1 MNPSSQDIKDILE
14 AESSLSLTFA
24 TNLFVGKE
32 LAEPDNCVTIFD
44 TPGRAP
50 QLTMGAKSDSGYFY
64 PSIQIRVR
72 NNSYSDGWELINDIK
87 TLLHGITGE
96 TWNSMIYDLIQC
108 TGEPFLLDW
117 DENDRA
123 RFVCTFN
130 IQRKEV

>member
-1 MNPSSQDIKDILE
+1 MNSASVDIKDILA
-14 AESSLSLTFA
+14 AEGSLSLTFS
-24 TNLFVGKE
+24 TNLFIGKE
-32 LAEPDNCVTIFD
+32 LPTPDNSVTIFD

-50 QLTMGAKSDSGYFY
+50 QLTIGAKSDSGYFY

-72 NNSYSDGWELINDIK
+72 NNSYTDGWELINDIK
-87 TLLHGITGE
+87 TFLHGITGE
-96 TWNSMIYDLIQC
+96 TWNDMDYDLIRC

-130 IQRKEV
+130 IQRKEA